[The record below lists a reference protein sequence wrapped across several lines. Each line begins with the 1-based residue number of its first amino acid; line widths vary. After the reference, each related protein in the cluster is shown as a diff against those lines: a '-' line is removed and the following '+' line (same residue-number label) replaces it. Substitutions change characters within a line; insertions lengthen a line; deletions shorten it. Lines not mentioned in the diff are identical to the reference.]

1 MISLATFL
9 LTMFIYNLTISPLL
23 FILNSAGGGRE
34 ILLDDLMV
42 WDYVA
47 PPPPTLPP
55 SPAHSS
61 RSSSKAFSASGQL
74 NTAHSAA
81 NLPPPPMI
89 SISPHPLHKS
99 QPPPLISNMS
109 EVQLMSVSPKM
120 AFDYEASAPTLHD
133 YEVGSQKSVPVS
145 AVPDA
150 GLVFPSKYDQLL
162 MALQEMSK
170 DIRPS
175 YGGSK
180 ISVERLK
187 RNITQARI
195 LIREALNE
203 SDYCNK
209 FD

>member
-1 MISLATFL
+1 
-9 LTMFIYNLTISPLL
+9 
-23 FILNSAGGGRE
+23 
-34 ILLDDLMV
+34 
-42 WDYVA
+42 
-47 PPPPTLPP
+47 
-55 SPAHSS
+55 
-61 RSSSKAFSASGQL
+61 
-74 NTAHSAA
+74 
-81 NLPPPPMI
+81 
-89 SISPHPLHKS
+89 
-99 QPPPLISNMS
+99 
-109 EVQLMSVSPKM
+109 M

-133 YEVGSQKSVPVS
+133 FEVGSQKPIPVT

-162 MALQEMSK
+162 MTLQEMSK

-209 FD
+209 FDWLQNIGVGKILSH